1 METPGDMSSCLN
13 LLAPEN
19 EKGGASCAPGWAPKR
34 KADAGDILCEVSDIS
49 HETLNARHIRQMA
62 WAREYDAN

>member
-19 EKGGASCAPGWAPKR
+19 EKGEAPPALLAELLKGKPMLATSCEK
-34 KADAGDILCEVSDIS
+34 SD
-49 HETLNARHIRQMA
+49 TFLMRL
-62 WAREYDAN
+62 